1 MKLNEEIVKSLPIP
15 EVGNRVHYFAEA
27 VIEGCKVPRGF
38 GVRVTAAGV
47 RSFVMNYSIAR
58 RERRYTIGRW
68 PDWSVLRAIKEA
80 RDLRQRIDR
89 GEDPLDGR
97 RKQEGATNTTLRAIC
112 EEYIKGDGKSL
123 RTVGWREQVLKR
135 LVYPELGARQ
145 IGDIKRSDIVRLLAK
160 IEDENGAT
168 MADRT
173 LAVVR
178 RVMNWHALRSDDFH
192 SPIVRGMECVNP
204 KKPARV
210 RVLIDDELRAVW
222 RAAEASTGP
231 FGRLV
236 RFILLT
242 GARRTEA
249 AAMAW
254 IELNGEWTL
263 PGARNKTK
271 VDLVRPLS
279 PEARAVLPA
288 QVDGCDYVFT
298 TDGAKPI
305 SGFAKFKL
313 AFDKA
318 CGVTGW
324 TLHDLRRTA
333 RSLMS
338 RAGVPADHVGLCLGH
353 IMPGVRDVYDRY
365 EHLEEKRDA
374 FNRLAVLI
382 MEIIKPT
389 MRTPPNEN
397 VLELIAAEMAK
408 IDAEAST
415 R

>member
-1 MKLNEEIVKSLPIP
+1 MKLNEDIVKSLPTP

-27 VIEGCKVPRGF
+27 VVEDGKVPRGF
-38 GVRVTAAGV
+38 GIRVTAAGV

-68 PDWSVLRAIKEA
+68 PDWSVLRAVKEA

-89 GEDPLDGR
+89 GENPLDGR
-97 RKQEGATNTTLRAIC
+97 RKQDGATTATLKAIC

-123 RTVGWREQVLKR
+123 RTAEWREQVLKR
-135 LVYPELGARQ
+135 LVYPELGAKR
-145 IGDIKRSDIVRLLAK
+145 IGDIKRSDIVRLLDK

-168 MADRT
+168 MAERT

-178 RVMNWHALRSDDFH
+178 RIMNWHALRSDDFR
-192 SPIVRGMECVNP
+192 SPIVRGMGRVNP
-204 KKPARV
+204 KKRARV

-254 IELNGEWTL
+254 IELGGDWTL

-279 PEARAVLPA
+279 AEARAVLPA
-288 QVDGCDYVFT
+288 KVDGCDYVFT

-318 CGVTGW
+318 SGVTGW

-338 RAGVPADHVGLCLGH
+338 RAGVPADHVERCLGH

-365 EHLEEKRDA
+365 EYLEEKRDA
-374 FNRLAVLI
+374 FNRLAALI
-382 MEIIKPT
+382 TEIINPT
-389 MRTPPNEN
+389 MRSPNEN
-397 VLELIAAEMAK
+397 VLQLIAAEMAK
-408 IDAEAST
+408 IEAEAIT

>member
-1 MKLNEEIVKSLPIP
+1 MKLNDEIVASLPIP
-15 EVGNRVHYFAEA
+15 EAGNRVHYFAKA
-27 VIEGCKVPRGF
+27 GIQGGKAPRGF

-80 RDLRQRIDR
+80 GDLRQRIDR

-97 RKQEGATNTTLRAIC
+97 RKQERATNTTLRAIC

-288 QVDGCDYVFT
+288 QADGCDYVFT

-333 RSLMS
+333 RSLMR

-389 MRTPPNEN
+389 MRTPNEN

>member
-1 MKLNEEIVKSLPIP
+1 MKLSEDIVKSLPTP

-27 VIEGCKVPRGF
+27 VVEDGKAPRGF
-38 GVRVTAAGV
+38 GIRVTATGV
-47 RSFVMNYSIAR
+47 RSFVINYSIAR

-68 PDWSVLRAIKEA
+68 PDWSVLRAVKEA

-89 GEDPLDGR
+89 GESPLDGR
-97 RKQEGATNTTLRAIC
+97 RKQDGATTTLKAIC

-123 RTVGWREQVLKR
+123 RTAEWREQVLKR
-135 LVYPELGARQ
+135 LVYSELGAKR
-145 IGDIKRSDIVRLLAK
+145 IGDIKRSDIVWLLDK

-178 RVMNWHALRSDDFH
+178 RIMNWHALRSDDFR
-192 SPIVRGMECVNP
+192 SPIVRGMGRVNP
-204 KKPARV
+204 KKRARV
-210 RVLIDDELRAVW
+210 HILIDEELRAVW

-254 IELNGEWTL
+254 IELGGEWTL

-271 VDLVRPLS
+271 ADLIRPLS
-279 PEARAVLPA
+279 AEARAVLPA
-288 QVDGCDYVFT
+288 KVDGCDYVFT

-305 SGFAKFKL
+305 SGFTKFKL

-318 CGVTGW
+318 SGVTGW

-338 RAGVPADHVGLCLGH
+338 RAGVPADHVERCLGH
-353 IMPGVRDVYDRY
+353 IMPGVHDVYDQY
-365 EHLEEKRDA
+365 EYIEEKRDA
-374 FNRLAVLI
+374 FNKLAALI
-382 MEIIKPT
+382 MEIINPT
-389 MRTPPNEN
+389 LRSPNEN

-408 IDAEAST
+408 IEAEAIT

>member
-1 MKLNEEIVKSLPIP
+1 MKLNDEIVKSLPIP
-15 EVGNRVHYFAEA
+15 EVGNRVHYFAKA
-27 VIEGCKVPRGF
+27 GIQGSKAPRGF

-68 PDWSVLRAIKEA
+68 PDWSVLGAIKEA

-97 RKQEGATNTTLRAIC
+97 RKQEGATNTTLKAIC

-178 RVMNWHALRSDDFH
+178 KVMNWHALRSDDFDP
-192 SPIVRGMECVNP
+192 PIVRGMECVNP

-263 PGARNKTK
+263 PAARNKTK

-288 QVDGCDYVFT
+288 QVDGRNYVFT
-298 TDGAKPI
+298 TDGANPI

-318 CGVTGW
+318 SGVTG
-324 TLHDLRRTA
+324 
-333 RSLMS
+333 
-338 RAGVPADHVGLCLGH
+338 
-353 IMPGVRDVYDRY
+353 
-365 EHLEEKRDA
+365 
-374 FNRLAVLI
+374 
-382 MEIIKPT
+382 
-389 MRTPPNEN
+389 
-397 VLELIAAEMAK
+397 
-408 IDAEAST
+408 
-415 R
+415 

>member
-1 MKLNEEIVKSLPIP
+1 MKLSEDIVKSLPTP

-27 VIEGCKVPRGF
+27 VVEDGKAPRGF
-38 GVRVTAAGV
+38 GIRVTATGV
-47 RSFVMNYSIAR
+47 RSFVINYSIAR

-68 PDWSVLRAIKEA
+68 PDWSVLRAVKEA

-89 GEDPLDGR
+89 GESPLDGR
-97 RKQEGATNTTLRAIC
+97 RKQDGATTTLKAIC

-123 RTVGWREQVLKR
+123 RTAEWREQVLKR
-135 LVYPELGARQ
+135 LVYSELGAKR
-145 IGDIKRSDIVRLLAK
+145 IGDIKRSDIVWLLDK

-178 RVMNWHALRSDDFH
+178 RIMNWHALRSDDFR
-192 SPIVRGMECVNP
+192 SPIVRGMGRVNP
-204 KKPARV
+204 KKRARV
-210 RVLIDDELRAVW
+210 HILIDEELRAVW

-254 IELNGEWTL
+254 IELGGEWTL

-271 VDLVRPLS
+271 ADLIRPLS
-279 PEARAVLPA
+279 AEARAVLPA
-288 QVDGCDYVFT
+288 KVDGCDYVFT
-298 TDGAKPI
+298 TDGAKPL
-305 SGFAKFKL
+305 SGFTKFKL

-318 CGVTGW
+318 SGVTGW

-338 RAGVPADHVGLCLGH
+338 RAGVPADHVERCLGH
-353 IMPGVRDVYDRY
+353 IMPGVHDVYDQY
-365 EHLEEKRDA
+365 EYIEEKRDA
-374 FNRLAVLI
+374 FNKLAALI
-382 MEIIKPT
+382 MEIINPT
-389 MRTPPNEN
+389 LRSPNEN

-408 IDAEAST
+408 IEAEAIT

>member
-1 MKLNEEIVKSLPIP
+1 MKLSEDIVKSLPAP

-27 VIEGCKVPRGF
+27 VVEDGKVPRGF
-38 GVRVTAAGV
+38 GIRVTAAGV

-68 PDWSVLRAIKEA
+68 PDWSVLQAVKEA

-89 GEDPLDGR
+89 GENPLDGR
-97 RKQEGATNTTLRAIC
+97 RKQDGATTTTLKAIC
-112 EEYIKGDGKSL
+112 EEYINGDGKSL
-123 RTVGWREQVLKR
+123 RTAEWREQVLKR
-135 LVYPELGARQ
+135 LVYSELGARR
-145 IGDIKRSDIVRLLAK
+145 IGDIKRSDIVRLLDK

-178 RVMNWHALRSDDFH
+178 RIMNWHALRSDDFR
-192 SPIVRGMECVNP
+192 SPIVRGMGRVNL
-204 KKPARV
+204 KKRARV
-210 RVLIDDELRAVW
+210 RVLIDEELRAVW

-254 IELNGEWTL
+254 IELGGEWRL

-279 PEARAVLPA
+279 AEARAVLPA
-288 QVDGCDYVFT
+288 KVDGCDYVFT

-305 SGFAKFKL
+305 SGFTKFKL

-318 CGVTGW
+318 SGVTGW

-338 RAGVPADHVGLCLGH
+338 RAGVPADHVERCLGH
-353 IMPGVRDVYDRY
+353 IMPGVRDVYDQY
-365 EHLEEKRDA
+365 EYLEEKRDA
-374 FNRLAVLI
+374 FNKLAALI
-382 MEIIKPT
+382 MEIINQT
-389 MRTPPNEN
+389 MRSPNEN

-408 IDAEAST
+408 IEAEAIT

>member
-1 MKLNEEIVKSLPIP
+1 MKLSEDIVKWLPAP

-27 VIEGCKVPRGF
+27 VVEDGKAPRGF
-38 GVRVTAAGV
+38 GIRVTAAGV

-68 PDWSVLRAIKEA
+68 PDWSVLQAVKEA

-89 GEDPLDGR
+89 GENPLDGR
-97 RKQEGATNTTLRAIC
+97 RKQDGATTTTLKAIC

-123 RTVGWREQVLKR
+123 RTAEWREQVLKR
-135 LVYPELGARQ
+135 LVYSELGARR
-145 IGDIKRSDIVRLLAK
+145 IGDIKRSDIVRLLDK

-178 RVMNWHALRSDDFH
+178 RIMNWHALRSDDFR
-192 SPIVRGMECVNP
+192 SPIVRGMGRVNL
-204 KKPARV
+204 KKRARV
-210 RVLIDDELRAVW
+210 RVLIDEELRAVW

-254 IELNGEWTL
+254 IELGGEWRL

-279 PEARAVLPA
+279 AEARAVLPA
-288 QVDGCDYVFT
+288 KVDGCDYVFT

-305 SGFAKFKL
+305 SGFTKFKL

-318 CGVTGW
+318 SGVTGW

-338 RAGVPADHVGLCLGH
+338 RAGVPADHVERCLGH
-353 IMPGVRDVYDRY
+353 IMPGVRDVYDQY
-365 EHLEEKRDA
+365 EYLEEKRDA
-374 FNRLAVLI
+374 FNKLAALI
-382 MEIIKPT
+382 MEIINQT
-389 MRTPPNEN
+389 MRSPNEN

-408 IDAEAST
+408 IEAEAIT

>member
-1 MKLNEEIVKSLPIP
+1 MKLSDKTVKSLPIP
-15 EVGNRVHYFAEA
+15 ELGNRIHYFADA
-27 VIEGCKVPRGF
+27 TLQGSKVPRGF

-47 RSFVMNYSIAR
+47 RSFVINYSIAR
-58 RERRYTIGRW
+58 RERRYTIGQW
-68 PDWSVLRAIKEA
+68 PEWSVLRAVKEA
-80 RDLRQRIDR
+80 RDLRQRIER

-97 RKQEGATNTTLRAIC
+97 RNQDRAANATLKAIC
-112 EEYIKGDGKSL
+112 LEYIKGDGKSL
-123 RTVGWREQVLKR
+123 RTVEWREQVLKR
-135 LVYPELGARQ
+135 LVFPGLGAKQ
-145 IGDIKRSDIVRLLAK
+145 IGDIKRNDIVRLLDK

-178 RVMNWHALRSDDFH
+178 KVMNWHASRSDDFR
-192 SPIVRGMECVNP
+192 SPIVPGM
-204 KKPARV
+204 ARV
-210 RVLIDDELRAVW
+210 KPKEHARERVLTDDELRAVW
-222 RAAEASTGP
+222 RAAEAPTGP

-236 RFILLT
+236 KFILLT

-254 IELNGEWTL
+254 MELNGVWTL

-279 PEARAVLPA
+279 AEARAVLPA
-288 QVDGCDYVFT
+288 KVDGCDYVFT
-298 TDGAKPI
+298 TDGANPI

-333 RSLMS
+333 HSLMS
-338 RAGVPADHVGLCLGH
+338 RAGVPADHAERCLGR
-353 IMPGVRDVYDRY
+353 IMPGVRGVCDRY
-365 EHLEEKRDA
+365 EYLDEKRDA
-374 FNRLAVLI
+374 FNRLAALI
-382 MEIIKPT
+382 MGITNPT
-389 MRTPPNEN
+389 MRRQSEN
-397 VLELIAAEMAK
+397 ALELIAAEMAK
-408 IDAEAST
+408 IEAEAIT

>member
-1 MKLNEEIVKSLPIP
+1 MTLSDEIVKSLPTP
-15 EVGNRVHYFAEA
+15 EAGNRVHYFAEA
-27 VIEGCKVPRGF
+27 VILGSKVPRGF

-68 PDWSVLRAIKEA
+68 PDWSVLRAVKEA

-97 RKQEGATNTTLRAIC
+97 RNQEGASNTTLKAIWR
-112 EEYIKGDGKSL
+112 EYIKGDGKSL
-123 RTVGWREQVLKR
+123 RTVEWREQVLKR
-135 LVYPELGARQ
+135 LVFPELGAKQ
-145 IGDIKRSDIVRLLAK
+145 IGDIKRSDIIRLLDK

-178 RVMNWHALRSDDFH
+178 KVMNWHALRSDDFR
-192 SPIVRGMECVNP
+192 SPIVPGMRRVKP
-204 KKPARV
+204 KERARQ
-210 RVLIDDELRAVW
+210 RVLTDDELRAVW
-222 RAAEASTGP
+222 RVAEASTGP

-279 PEARAVLPA
+279 AEARAVLPA
-288 QVDGCDYVFT
+288 KVDGCDYVFT
-298 TDGAKPI
+298 TDGANPI

-318 CGVTGW
+318 GGVTGW
-324 TLHDLRRTA
+324 TLRDLRRTA

-338 RAGVPADHVGLCLGH
+338 RAAVPAEHAERCLGH
-353 IMPGVRDVYDRY
+353 IMPGDRGVCDRY
-365 EHLEEKRDA
+365 EYLEEKRDA
-374 FNRLAVLI
+374 FNRLAELI
-382 MEIIKPT
+382 MGIINPT
-389 MRTPPNEN
+389 MRRPGEN

-408 IDAEAST
+408 IEAEAIT

>member
-1 MKLNEEIVKSLPIP
+1 MTLNEEIVKSLPIP
-15 EVGNRVHYFAEA
+15 EVGNRVHYFTEA
-27 VIEGCKVPRGF
+27 VIESSKVPRGF

-47 RSFVMNYSIAR
+47 RSFVMNYSVAH

-68 PDWSVLRAIKEA
+68 PDWSVLRAVKEA

-89 GEDPLDGR
+89 GEDPLEGR
-97 RKQEGATNTTLRAIC
+97 LKQEGASAATLKAIC

-123 RTVGWREQVLKR
+123 RTVKWREQVLER
-135 LVYPELGARQ
+135 LVYPELGAKQ
-145 IGDIKRSDIVRLLAK
+145 IGDIKRGDIVRLLDK

-178 RVMNWHALRSDDFH
+178 KVMNWHALRSDDFR
-192 SPIVRGMECVNP
+192 SPIVRGMGRVNP
-204 KKPARV
+204 KKPARL

-222 RAAEASTGP
+222 RAGEAATGP

-236 RFILLT
+236 RFMLLT

-249 AAMAW
+249 AGLAW
-254 IELNGEWTL
+254 TELNGEWTL
-263 PGARNKTK
+263 PAARNKTK

-279 PEARAVLPA
+279 AEARAVLPA
-288 QVDGCDYVFT
+288 KVDGCDYVFT
-298 TDGAKPI
+298 TDGVNPV

-318 CGVTGW
+318 SGVTGW

-338 RAGVPADHVGLCLGH
+338 RAGVPADHVGRCLGH
-353 IMPGVRDVYDRY
+353 IMPGARDVYDRY
-365 EHLEEKRDA
+365 EYLEEKRDA
-374 FNRLAVLI
+374 FNRLAALI
-382 MEIIKPT
+382 MEIMNPT
-389 MRTPPNEN
+389 VRTPDEN

-408 IDAEAST
+408 IEAEAIT

>member
-68 PDWSVLRAIKEA
+68 PDWSVLRAVNEA
-80 RDLRQRIDR
+80 GALRQRIDR
-89 GEDPLDGR
+89 GEDPLDDR
-97 RKQEGATNTTLRAIC
+97 RKREGATNTTLKAVC

-123 RTVGWREQVLKR
+123 RTVEWRQQVLKR
-135 LVYPELGARQ
+135 LVYPELGAKQ
-145 IGDIKRSDIVRLLAK
+145 IGDIKRRDIGRLLDK
-160 IEDENGAT
+160 IEDENGPT

-178 RVMNWHALRSDDFH
+178 KVMNWHALRSDDFR
-192 SPIVRGMECVNP
+192 SPIVRGMGRVNP
-204 KKPARV
+204 KKRARV
-210 RVLIDDELRAVW
+210 RVLVDDELRAVW

-254 IELNGEWTL
+254 IELSGEWTL

-271 VDLVRPLS
+271 VDFVRPLS
-279 PEARAVLPA
+279 AEARAVLPA
-288 QVDGCDYVFT
+288 KVDGCDYVFT
-298 TDGAKPI
+298 TDGANPI

-338 RAGVPADHVGLCLGH
+338 RAGVPADHVERCLGH
-353 IMPGVRDVYDRY
+353 IMPGVRAVYDRY
-365 EHLEEKRDA
+365 EYLEEKRDA
-374 FNRLAVLI
+374 FDRLAALI
-382 MEIIKPT
+382 MEIINPT
-389 MRTPPNEN
+389 MRRPNEN

-408 IDAEAST
+408 IEAEAIT

>member
-1 MKLNEEIVKSLPIP
+1 
-15 EVGNRVHYFAEA
+15 VGNRVHYFAEA
-27 VIEGCKVPRGF
+27 VIEGGKVPRGF
-38 GVRVTAAGV
+38 GIRVTAAGV

-58 RERRYTIGRW
+58 RERRYTIGRS
-68 PDWSVLRAIKEA
+68 PDWSVLHAVKEA

-89 GEDPLDGR
+89 GEDPLGGR
-97 RKQEGATNTTLRAIC
+97 RKQEGATNTTLKAIC
-112 EEYIKGDGKSL
+112 QEYLKGDGKSL
-123 RTVGWREQVLKR
+123 RTEEWREQVLER
-135 LVYPELGARQ
+135 LVFPEFGAKQ
-145 IGDIKRSDIVRLLAK
+145 IRGIKRSDIVRLLDK

-178 RVMNWHALRSDDFH
+178 KVMNWHASRSDDFC
-192 SPIVRGMECVNP
+192 SPIVRGMGRVKP
-204 KKPARV
+204 KERARE
-210 RVLIDDELRAVW
+210 RLLIDDELRAVW
-222 RAAEASTGP
+222 RAAEASRGP

-249 AAMAW
+249 AAMTW
-254 IELNGEWTL
+254 IELGGEWTL

-279 PEARAVLPA
+279 AEARAVLPA
-288 QVDGCDYVFT
+288 KVDGCDYVFS
-298 TDGAKPI
+298 TDGANPI

-338 RAGVPADHVGLCLGH
+338 RAGVPVDHAERCLGH
-353 IMPGVRDVYDRY
+353 IMPGVRDVYNPY
-365 EHLEEKRDA
+365 EYLEEKRDA
-374 FNRLAVLI
+374 FNRLAALI
-382 MEIIKPT
+382 MEIINPT
-389 MRTPPNEN
+389 TRSPNEN

-408 IDAEAST
+408 IEAEAIT

>member
-1 MKLNEEIVKSLPIP
+1 MKLSEDIVKSLPVP
-15 EVGNRVHYFAEA
+15 EVGNRVHYFAGA
-27 VIEGCKVPRGF
+27 VVEDGKVPRGF
-38 GVRVTAAGV
+38 GIRVTAAGV

-68 PDWSVLRAIKEA
+68 PDWSVLRAVKEA

-89 GEDPLDGR
+89 GENPLDGR
-97 RKQEGATNTTLRAIC
+97 RKQDGATTTLKAIC

-123 RTVGWREQVLKR
+123 RTAEWREQVLKR
-135 LVYPELGARQ
+135 LVYSELGAKR
-145 IGDIKRSDIVRLLAK
+145 IGDIKRSDIVRLLDK

-178 RVMNWHALRSDDFH
+178 RIMNWHALRSDDFR
-192 SPIVRGMECVNP
+192 SPIVRGMGRVNL
-204 KKPARV
+204 KKRARV
-210 RVLIDDELRAVW
+210 RVLIDEELRAVW
-222 RAAEASTGP
+222 HAAEASTGP

-254 IELNGEWTL
+254 IELGGEWRL

-279 PEARAVLPA
+279 AEARAVLPA
-288 QVDGCDYVFT
+288 KVDGCDYVFT

-305 SGFAKFKL
+305 SGFTKFKL

-318 CGVTGW
+318 SGVTGW

-338 RAGVPADHVGLCLGH
+338 RAGVPADHVERCLGH
-353 IMPGVRDVYDRY
+353 IMPGVRDVYDQY
-365 EHLEEKRDA
+365 EYLEEKRDA
-374 FNRLAVLI
+374 FNKLAALI
-382 MEIIKPT
+382 MEIINPT
-389 MRTPPNEN
+389 MRSPDEN

-408 IDAEAST
+408 IEAEAIT

>member
-27 VIEGCKVPRGF
+27 VIEGGKVPRGF

-68 PDWSVLRAIKEA
+68 PDWSVLRAINEA
-80 RDLRQRIDR
+80 GALRQRIDR
-89 GEDPLDGR
+89 GEDPLDSR
-97 RKQEGATNTTLRAIC
+97 RKREGGTNTTLKAIC
-112 EEYIKGDGKSL
+112 EEYIKGEGKSL
-123 RTVGWREQVLKR
+123 RTVEWRQQVLKR
-135 LVYPELGARQ
+135 LVYPELGAKQ
-145 IGDIKRSDIVRLLAK
+145 IEDIKRTDIGRLLDQ
-160 IEDENGAT
+160 IEDKNGPT

-178 RVMNWHALRSDDFH
+178 KIMNWHALRTDDFH
-192 SPIVRGMECVNP
+192 SPIVRGMGRVNP
-204 KKPARV
+204 KKRARV
-210 RVLIDDELRAVW
+210 RVLTDDELRAVW
-222 RAAEASTGP
+222 RAAEGSTGP
-231 FGRLV
+231 FGRLA

-249 AAMAW
+249 AAMTW
-254 IELNGEWTL
+254 RELDGEWTL

-271 VDLVRPLS
+271 VDFVRPLS
-279 PEARAVLPA
+279 AEARSVLPA
-288 QVDGCDYVFT
+288 KVDGCDYVFT
-298 TDGAKPI
+298 TDGANPI

-333 RSLMS
+333 RSLLS
-338 RAGVPADHVGLCLGH
+338 RAGVPAGHVERCLGH
-353 IMPGVRDVYDRY
+353 IMPGVGDVYGRHEY
-365 EHLEEKRDA
+365 LEEKRDA
-374 FNRLAVLI
+374 FNRLAALI

-389 MRTPPNEN
+389 MRRPNEN

-408 IDAEAST
+408 IEAEGIT

>member
-1 MKLNEEIVKSLPIP
+1 MKLSEDIVKSLPAP

-27 VIEGCKVPRGF
+27 VVEDGKVPRGF
-38 GVRVTAAGV
+38 GIRVTAAGV

-68 PDWSVLRAIKEA
+68 PDWSVLQAVKEA

-89 GEDPLDGR
+89 GENPLDGR
-97 RKQEGATNTTLRAIC
+97 RKQDGATTTTLKAIC

-123 RTVGWREQVLKR
+123 RTAEWREQVLKR
-135 LVYPELGARQ
+135 LVYSELGARR
-145 IGDIKRSDIVRLLAK
+145 IGDIKRSDIVRLLDK

-178 RVMNWHALRSDDFH
+178 RIMNWHALRSDDFR
-192 SPIVRGMECVNP
+192 SPIVRGMGRVNL
-204 KKPARV
+204 KKRARV
-210 RVLIDDELRAVW
+210 RVLIDEELRAVW

-254 IELNGEWTL
+254 IELGGEWRL

-279 PEARAVLPA
+279 AEARAVLPA
-288 QVDGCDYVFT
+288 KVDGCDYVFT

-305 SGFAKFKL
+305 SGFTKFKL

-318 CGVTGW
+318 SGVTGW

-338 RAGVPADHVGLCLGH
+338 RAGVPADHVERCLGH
-353 IMPGVRDVYDRY
+353 IMPGVRDVYDQY
-365 EHLEEKRDA
+365 EYLEEKRDA
-374 FNRLAVLI
+374 FNKLAALI
-382 MEIIKPT
+382 MEIINQT
-389 MRTPPNEN
+389 MRSPNEN

-408 IDAEAST
+408 IEAEAIT

>member
-1 MKLNEEIVKSLPIP
+1 MKLNKEIVKSLPIP

-27 VIEGCKVPRGF
+27 VIEGCDVPRGF

-68 PDWSVLRAIKEA
+68 PDWSVLGAIKEA

-97 RKQEGATNTTLRAIC
+97 RKQEGATNTTLKAIC

-178 RVMNWHALRSDDFH
+178 KVMNWHALRSDDFDP
-192 SPIVRGMECVNP
+192 PIVRGMECVNP

-263 PGARNKTK
+263 PAARNKTK

-279 PEARAVLPA
+279 PEARAVLPT
-288 QVDGCDYVFT
+288 QVDGRNYVFT
-298 TDGAKPI
+298 TDGANPI

-318 CGVTGW
+318 SGVTGW

-365 EHLEEKRDA
+365 EYLEEKRDA
-374 FNRLAVLI
+374 FNRLAALI

-389 MRTPPNEN
+389 MRTPNEN

>member
-1 MKLNEEIVKSLPIP
+1 MKLNDEIVKSLPIP
-15 EVGNRVHYFAEA
+15 EVGNRVHYFAKAGIPGGEA
-27 VIEGCKVPRGF
+27 PRGF

-97 RKQEGATNTTLRAIC
+97 RKQEGATNTTLKAIC

-135 LVYPELGARQ
+135 LVYPELGARE
-145 IGDIKRSDIVRLLAK
+145 IGDIKRGDIVRLLAK

-178 RVMNWHALRSDDFH
+178 KVMNWHALRSEDFH
-192 SPIVRGMECVNP
+192 SPIVRGMGCVNP

-236 RFILLT
+236 RFIVLT

-254 IELNGEWTL
+254 TELNGEWTL
-263 PGARNKTK
+263 PAARNKTK

-279 PEARAVLPA
+279 PGARAVLPA

-298 TDGAKPI
+298 TDGANPI
-305 SGFAKFKL
+305 SGFARFKL
-313 AFDKA
+313 AFDRA

-365 EHLEEKRDA
+365 EYLEEKRDA

-389 MRTPPNEN
+389 MRTPDEN
-397 VLELIAAEMAK
+397 ILELIAAEMAK
-408 IDAEAST
+408 INAEAST